1 MREHRVKRLLKKG
14 SFPYLQTINSLL
26 CVSIGVIHGNRASSL
41 GVSGETRAKAFNSPR
56 IPKIVL
62 DIVIIMF
69 LEIVRCGAV

>member
-1 MREHRVKRLLKKG
+1 M
-14 SFPYLQTINSLL
+14 
-26 CVSIGVIHGNRASSL
+26 SIGVIHGNRASSL
-41 GVSGETRAKAFNSPR
+41 GVSGETTRAKAFNSPR

>member
-1 MREHRVKRLLKKG
+1 M
-14 SFPYLQTINSLL
+14 

-62 DIVIIMF
+62 DIVIITF
-69 LEIVRCGAV
+69 LKSLGVERYRPSGNISCLR

>member
-1 MREHRVKRLLKKG
+1 M
-14 SFPYLQTINSLL
+14 